1 MIRLIEIIMIIVMI
15 TMTITITMIMTS
27 MMIMT
32 IRLIMF
38 RLILCRRE
46 DTTAFVFFC
55 QSKLAIAN
63 TDCTLHVVLRFVV
76 CSGLVHR
83 RKLG

>member
-1 MIRLIEIIMIIVMI
+1 MITLIEIIMIIVMI
-15 TMTITITMIMTS
+15 MMTITITMI
-27 MMIMT
+27 IT